1 MEQAINDNKKKKRFN
16 FRMPGAFMFLFIL
29 TVVAVIATWII
40 PAGAYSKLS
49 YEPSSQELKI
59 VNPHHQVKKVP
70 GTQKELD
77 RLGVKIKIE
86 QFKSGAINK
95 SVSIP
100 NTYERLKQH
109 PAGLDQITSSMVK
122 GTIEA
127 VDIMVFI
134 LVLGGLIGI
143 VQASGPL
150 NQGC

>member
-1 MEQAINDNKKKKRFN
+1 MYKRQ
-16 FRMPGAFMFLFIL
+16 
-29 TVVAVIATWII
+29 
-40 PAGAYSKLS
+40 LS

-109 PAGLDQITSSMVK
+109 PAGLDQTTSK
-122 GTIEA
+122 HG
-127 VDIMVFI
+127 
-134 LVLGGLIGI
+134 
-143 VQASGPL
+143 
-150 NQGC
+150 